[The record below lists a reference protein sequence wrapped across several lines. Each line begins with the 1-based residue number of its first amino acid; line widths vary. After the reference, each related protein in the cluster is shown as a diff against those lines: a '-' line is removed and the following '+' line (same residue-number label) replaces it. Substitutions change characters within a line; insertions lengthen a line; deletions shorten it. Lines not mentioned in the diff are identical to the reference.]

1 MVRLTRVEQQERT
14 RKAVLTA
21 AREEFVEHGY
31 ALAKIDRIADRAE
44 LTRGAVYSN
53 FPGKRALYLAVLV
66 ALVEGAEAGGPPR
79 PPGSLADA
87 LGGFARTWLERLPL
101 ADDTASGGRLQLRSL
116 VGVVDD
122 EQGRTVLAQLARLEA
137 LLLAIGFESCQ
148 ADQKGGPDSWL
159 DDGATRRVRLAELV
173 LTMLGGSA
181 SLAEMAPGFGDPF
194 DRARACEHLA
204 GLDLGDAWAPSYLP
218 HVEPAEPVRDPW
230 NPPSELVDEI
240 AGGAVDLGADGLISV
255 LGAHRLGAAEEA
267 VRSVLPGEQA
277 MVVVVMS
284 DPAETSN
291 LVRLRVGDLVR
302 SLRRVFG
309 PAPWRHVRLVIDDG
323 AVAASATGLTEVD
336 DDTQAA
342 VRIRDGLITARAQ
355 GLGAAYAVAVADP
368 GTDIERAHGQAP
380 SPARVK

>member
-14 RKAVLTA
+14 RKTVLAA

-31 ALAKIDRIADRAE
+31 ALAKIDRIAERAE

-66 ALVEGAEAGGPPR
+66 ALVEGAEASGPPR
-79 PPGSLADA
+79 PPRSLADA

-116 VGVVDD
+116 AGVVDD
-122 EQGRTVLAQLARLEA
+122 EHGRTVLAQLARLEA
-137 LLLAIGFESCQ
+137 LLLALGLESC
-148 ADQKGGPDSWL
+148 GPDPV
-159 DDGATRRVRLAELV
+159 AARRVRLAELV

-204 GLDLGDAWAPSYLP
+204 GLDLDDAWAPPYLP
-218 HVEPAEPVRDPW
+218 HVEPAEPVRDTW
-230 NPPSELVDEI
+230 NPPSDLVDEI
-240 AGGAVDLGADGLISV
+240 TGSAVDLGADGLVTV
-255 LGAHRLGAAEEA
+255 LGAHRLGAAEEV

-277 MVVVVMS
+277 TVVVVMS
-284 DPAETSN
+284 TPAETSN
-291 LVRLRVGDLVR
+291 LVRLRVGDLAR
-302 SLRRVFG
+302 NLRRVFG
-309 PAPWRHVRLVIDDG
+309 PAPWGHVRLVIDDG
-323 AVAASATGLTEVD
+323 AVAASATGLTGVD

-355 GLGAAYAVAVADP
+355 GLGAAYAVAIADAAAAAAAK
-368 GTDIERAHGQAP
+368 GAHGQAP
-380 SPARVK
+380 SSARVK

>member
-1 MVRLTRVEQQERT
+1 MVRLTRVERQERT
-14 RKAVLTA
+14 RKTVLAA

-66 ALVEGAEAGGPPR
+66 ALVEGAEAASPAR

-116 VGVVDD
+116 AGVIDD

-137 LLLAIGFESCQ
+137 LLLAVGLESCGP
-148 ADQKGGPDSWL
+148 DQKGAPRPDH
-159 DDGATRRVRLAELV
+159 AAARRVRLAELV

-194 DRARACEHLA
+194 DRALACEHLA
-204 GLDLGDAWAPSYLP
+204 GLDLDDAWAPSYLP

-240 AGGAVDLGADGLISV
+240 TGGTVDLSADGLVAV

-267 VRSVLPGEQA
+267 VRSARPGEQA
-277 MVVVVMS
+277 TVVVVTS

-291 LVRLRVGDLVR
+291 LVRLRVGDLAR

-323 AVAASATGLTEVD
+323 AVAASATGLTGVD

-355 GLGAAYAVAVADP
+355 GLGAAYAVAIADV
-368 GTDIERAHGQAP
+368 GTVTERSRGQAP
-380 SPARVK
+380 SSARVK

>member
-14 RKAVLTA
+14 RKTVLAA

-31 ALAKIDRIADRAE
+31 ALAKIDRIAERAE

-66 ALVEGAEAGGPPR
+66 ALVEGVEAAGPPR
-79 PPGSLADA
+79 PPGSLAEA

-116 VGVVDD
+116 AGVVDD

-137 LLLAIGFESCQ
+137 LLLAVGLESC
-148 ADQKGGPDSWL
+148 GPDSRL
-159 DDGATRRVRLAELV
+159 DEVATRRVRLAELV

-204 GLDLGDAWAPSYLP
+204 GVDLDDAWAPPYLP
-218 HVEPAEPVRDPW
+218 HVEPAEPVRDTW
-230 NPPSELVDEI
+230 SPPSELVDEI
-240 AGGAVDLGADGLISV
+240 AGGAVDLGADGLVAV
-255 LGAHRLGAAEEA
+255 LGAHRLGAAEEV

-277 MVVVVMS
+277 TVVVVMS

-291 LVRLRVGDLVR
+291 LVRLRVGDLAR
-302 SLRRVFG
+302 SLHRVFG

-323 AVAASATGLTEVD
+323 AVAASATGLTGVD

-342 VRIRDGLITARAQ
+342 VRIRNGLITARAQ
-355 GLGAAYAVAVADP
+355 GLGAAYAVAMADAEAIA
-368 GTDIERAHGQAP
+368 GTGTATEHARGQAP
-380 SPARVK
+380 SARVK

>member
-14 RKAVLTA
+14 RTTVLAA

-31 ALAKIDRIADRAE
+31 ALAKIDRIAERAE
-44 LTRGAVYSN
+44 MTRGAVYSN

-66 ALVEGAEAGGPPR
+66 ALVEGTEAAGPPR

-101 ADDTASGGRLQLRSL
+101 VDDTASGGRLQLRSL
-116 VGVVDD
+116 AGVVDD

-137 LLLAIGFESCQ
+137 LLLALGLESC
-148 ADQKGGPDSWL
+148 GPDHV
-159 DDGATRRVRLAELV
+159 AARRVRLAELV

-181 SLAEMAPGFGDPF
+181 AMAEMAPGFGDPF

-204 GLDLGDAWAPSYLP
+204 GLDLADAWAPPYLS

-230 NPPSELVDEI
+230 NPPSGLVDEI
-240 AGGAVDLGADGLISV
+240 TGGAVDLGADGLVTV
-255 LGAHRLGAAEEA
+255 LGAHRLGAAEEV

-277 MVVVVMS
+277 TVVVVMS
-284 DPAETSN
+284 TPAETSN
-291 LVRLRVGDLVR
+291 LVRLRVGDLTR
-302 SLRRVFG
+302 NLRRVFG
-309 PAPWRHVRLVIDDG
+309 PAPWGHVRLVIDDG
-323 AVAASATGLTEVD
+323 AAASATGLTEVD

-342 VRIRDGLITARAQ
+342 VRIQDGLITARAQ
-355 GLGAAYAVAVADP
+355 GLGAAYAVAIAAASAA
-368 GTDIERAHGQAP
+368 TERAPGQA
-380 SPARVK
+380 SSARKK